1 MAVNEE
7 QNKKDIRLKEN
18 KQQTDRYKSNDINN
32 YITVNKVNFP
42 VKDKNCESGYRS
54 KTQLYVVYKR
64 HTLDLK
70 TQPE

>member
-7 QNKKDIRLKEN
+7 QNKNDIRLKEN

-32 YITVNKVNFP
+32 YIIVNKVNFP
-42 VKDKNCESGYRS
+42 VKDKNCGAGYRS
-54 KTQLYVVYKR
+54 KIQLYVVYKR

-70 TQPE
+70 AQPE